1 MNVIVN
7 PNDRTRLSRIINEPK
22 RGIGQTTVDKV
33 FEIASATGEKIFDVM
48 CDAREYPELS
58 RAAEKLVA
66 FTQTIRTL
74 QSEAEEMKVSDFY
87 LSMLKQTRYTEM
99 IGSLEMS
106 EAKTRMD
113 NLQEL
118 YNTIVSFEQKAEDE
132 ATLQKFLEEQ
142 ALVSA
147 VDALDENE
155 EAVVLMTM
163 HCAKGLE
170 FDTVF
175 ISGFEEGLFP
185 SA

>member
-1 MNVIVN
+1 
-7 PNDRTRLSRIINEPK
+7 
-22 RGIGQTTVDKV
+22 
-33 FEIASATGEKIFDVM
+33 
-48 CDAREYPELS
+48 
-58 RAAEKLVA
+58 
-66 FTQTIRTL
+66 
-74 QSEAEEMKVSDFY
+74 
-87 LSMLKQTRYTEM
+87 M

-155 EAVVLMTM
+155 
-163 HCAKGLE
+163 
-170 FDTVF
+170 
-175 ISGFEEGLFP
+175 
-185 SA
+185 